1 MIAGL
6 LLASGASRRFG
17 SSKLLADL
25 AGRPV
30 VRWSAEALARPVT
43 EMVVVVPRD
52 STALRAALLGLPA
65 RFVENPSAHEGLAS
79 SIRAGIAALPS
90 EVEAVVIALGDQPT
104 LDPHVVRRVVTAW
117 RGARAGTRAVTTSY
131 ADGRGHPTLFA
142 AELFPSLSALDG
154 DRGARD
160 LLESLGDA
168 VAVVEVNAARPAD
181 VDTPEALETLART
194 FPGSMRID
202 EG

>member
-17 SSKLLADL
+17 SNKLLADF

-30 VRWSAEALARPVT
+30 ARWSAEALANAVDLL
-43 EMVVVVPRD
+43 VVVVPLD
-52 STALRAALLGLPA
+52 AAPLRAALNGFSA
-65 RFVENPSAHEGLAS
+65 RFVENPMAHEGMAS
-79 SIRAGIAALPS
+79 SIRAGVAVLPRD
-90 EVEAVVIALGDQPT
+90 VEAVVIALGDQPT
-104 LDPHVVRRVVTAW
+104 MESQAVRRVVSAW
-117 RGARAGTRAVTTSY
+117 RGARVETHAVTTAY

-142 AELFPSLSALDG
+142 AALFPALLALDG

-168 VAVVEVNAARPAD
+168 VASVDVATARPAD
-181 VDTPEALETLART
+181 VDTPAALEALRRT
-194 FPGSMRID
+194 VAPDG
-202 EG
+202 

>member
-1 MIAGL
+1 MVAGL

-17 SSKLLADL
+17 SNKLLADL

-30 VRWSAEALARPVT
+30 VRWSAEALAGGVDAL
-43 EMVVVVPRD
+43 VVVVPRD
-52 STALRAALLGLPA
+52 STLLRTALVGVPV
-65 RFVENPSAHEGLAS
+65 RFAENPNAHEGVAS
-79 SIRAGIAALPS
+79 SLRAGIAALPS

-104 LDPHVVRRVVTAW
+104 LEPQVVRRVVTTW
-117 RGARAGTRAVTTSY
+117 RGARAGTRAVTAAY

-168 VAVVEVNAARPAD
+168 VASVEVAGVRPAD
-181 VDTPEALETLART
+181 VDTPAALEALART
-194 FPGSMRID
+194 LAGTDRVA
-202 EG
+202 ER